1 MVGNNVKDG
10 IKKLIN
16 FLEEFVVEKR
26 TFDFRNMWLVFRSLD
41 HFNIWRYLGFAVVEI
56 WKFEGFEFWN
66 IRVLEFLSFRIF
78 QLLYI

>member
-1 MVGNNVKDG
+1 MVGNNAKDG

-16 FLEEFVVEKR
+16 FLEEFVVEKL
-26 TFDFRNMWLVFRSLD
+26 TSDFRNMWLVFGSLGHYD
-41 HFNIWRYLGFAVVEI
+41 IWRYLGFAVVET
-56 WKFEGFEFWN
+56 WQFEGFEFWN